1 MRKNF
6 AFKSGR
12 GEKYCAP
19 TTAATR
25 ARRIEMNHYPALFII
40 VAFFIA
46 QSAFAQDA
54 KLIEAAKK
62 ESGAIIAYGSM
73 EQAQAEPILEAF
85 QKKTGLKAEYWR
97 ASATKAMDR
106 ALTELRAGKALFD
119 VMVNNSGAM
128 NVMHKEGVFAKY
140 LSPVAKNF
148 PKDAIDPDLGVSY
161 RHAPI
166 GIIFNKNMIKPA
178 DAPKSLDDLLN
189 AKYRGK
195 LVMPD
200 PTQHTTTLQWVS
212 SLYKIMGK
220 EKSEKFIRELGAS
233 KPLLVESF
241 APAAER
247 VMSGETPIAI
257 SLVRYV
263 ATGAE
268 KGAPVDYVRLG
279 KFLSIGQYLGL
290 SNKAPRLNGGKALI
304 DFFLGE
310 ESMKILA
317 KAGEFVTRKGIP
329 HPVPDAGKIQAVEM
343 DDFAANEF
351 KEKSQEL
358 QKLFLK

>member
-1 MRKNF
+1 MICQSTIVLS
-6 AFKSGR
+6 ALLLLAS
-12 GEKYCAP
+12 
-19 TTAATR
+19 AA
-25 ARRIEMNHYPALFII
+25 L
-40 VAFFIA
+40 
-46 QSAFAQDA
+46 AQDA
-54 KLIEAAKK
+54 KLVEAAKK
-62 ESGAIIAYGSM
+62 ESGAIVAYGSM

-119 VMVNNSGAM
+119 VMVNNSGAIH
-128 NVMHKEGVFAKY
+128 VMHKEGVFAKY
-140 LSPVAKNF
+140 SSPAARNF
-148 PKDAIDPDLGVSY
+148 PKEVVDNELGPMY
-161 RHAPI
+161 RHAPV
-166 GIIFNKNMIKPA
+166 GIVYNRSMVKPA
-178 DAPKSLDDLLN
+178 DAPKSLEDLLN
-189 AKYRGK
+189 SKYRGK

-200 PTQHTTTLQWVS
+200 PTQHTTTLQWVA

-220 EKSEKFIRELGAS
+220 EKSDKFIRDLGAS
-233 KPLLVESF
+233 KPFLVESF

-290 SNKAPRLNGGKALI
+290 SNKAPHANGGKTLI

-317 KAGEFVTRKGIP
+317 RSGEFVTRRGIP
-329 HPVPDAGKIQAVEM
+329 HPVPDAGKIQAIEM
-343 DDFAANEF
+343 DDFDANEF
-351 KEKSQEL
+351 KEKSLEF
-358 QKLFLK
+358 QKIFLK